1 MNKNKTYIKYN
12 HHMTQLSCPKRL
24 INHIYTNYLYLNYA
38 INTILFILIHFNK
51 IIFTLI

>member
-24 INHIYTNYLYLNYA
+24 INHIYTNYLYLIYTDKYYIIY
-38 INTILFILIHFNK
+38 INSF
-51 IIFTLI
+51 